1 MADTEQNIPQ
11 ATDSTGGDER
21 RRAPD
26 RRVIPVNDRRGPRP
40 SPWVRKAR
48 VLGRDALIVAGAVG
62 AIVASVRFTKPIL
75 MNQPTVVEG
84 LTRSAAPIAPIAKAI
99 LGANDTLNVVTSS
112 PEFQRDRVAFAADL
126 VATGRVAPARADS
139 IAYYAVREAYVRK
152 IPPAVIF
159 GVMLTENAK
168 FISGAMSD
176 VGAIGLMQVYP
187 KVWLKPLSALFG
199 KPVVREDLGIDSTN
213 IKAGVYILSEYIKTT
228 QGGVNA
234 AVVNKGL
241 LRYNGC
247 VRGAH
252 TKNCKTYP
260 SKVGKY
266 VERQAN
272 AICGTKTF
280 YVCIAK
286 PFIAGLKGK
295 EAAPAP

>member
-1 MADTEQNIPQ
+1 MADTDREIPQ
-11 ATDSTGGDER
+11 ITDPTISDDR
-21 RRAPD
+21 RSARD
-26 RRVIPVNDRRGPRP
+26 RRVIALNDRRGPKP
-40 SPWVRKAR
+40 SPWVRRAR
-48 VLGRDALIVAGAVG
+48 IVARDAFIIAGALG

-75 MNQPTVVEG
+75 INQPTVVEG
-84 LTRSAAPIAPIAKAI
+84 LTRSAAPIAKAI
-99 LGANDTLNVVTSS
+99 LGSKDTLIAVTGS
-112 PEFQRDRVAFAADL
+112 PQFERDRAAFAADL

-139 IAYYAVREAYVRK
+139 IAFYAVREAYVRK

-159 GVMLTENAK
+159 GVMLTENAR
-168 FISGAMSD
+168 FISGALSD
-176 VGAIGLMQVYP
+176 VGAVGLMQVYP

-199 KPVVREDLGIDSTN
+199 KPMVKEDLTKDSTN
-213 IKAGVYILSEYIKTT
+213 IKAGVYILSEYIKT
-228 QGGVNA
+228 QEGGVNA

-266 VERQAN
+266 VEREAN

-286 PFIAGLKGK
+286 PFIEGLKGK